1 MVPRTS
7 RELLETVRPVLGVV
21 AGWVVVVLFSE
32 FGIKNI
38 GYHEPFSFIWWLGTL
53 TTVAATVVATSAV
66 LVFVLSEGIAPGVS
80 TIDDPSPSNSTT
92 DD

>member
-21 AGWVVVVLFSE
+21 VGWAVVVLVSE
-32 FGIKNI
+32 FGIKNV
-38 GYHEPFSFIWWLGTL
+38 GYHEPFSLIWWLGTL
-53 TTVAATVVATSAV
+53 TTVAATAVAAAAV
-66 LVFVLSEGIAPGVS
+66 LVFVISKGIALGVRTGDGS
-80 TIDDPSPSNSTT
+80 SPSNSVA